1 MRVLHCPTETGGNA
15 WGRSR
20 AERELGI
27 QSDVMVRRSSGQGF
41 PTDMDLR
48 LREGSLPARVLR
60 LLRFMAKAV
69 RTYDVFHFNWGMS
82 LLDFRQWSL
91 NYLEVPLLKR
101 YGKRIVVT
109 FQGCDAR

>member
-15 WGRSR
+15 WGLSR

-60 LLRFMAKAV
+60 LLRFMREERIFGFAETAENPGRGAQDRS
-69 RTYDVFHFNWGMS
+69 RTQH
-82 LLDFRQWSL
+82 RR
-91 NYLEVPLLKR
+91 ER
-101 YGKRIVVT
+101 E
-109 FQGCDAR
+109 